1 MLWGY
6 AWHTIASPEAKP
18 MQAARALILGIATA
32 RVLASPAAIAAE
44 KYPIRPIHFISG
56 FQAGGGVD
64 TTARVI
70 ADWLSSDLGQQVVV
84 EDRTGSGGNIAAQW
98 VVNAPPDGYTILS
111 VAPSTPGNMIAELS
125 RSEDDRLAGWQS

>member
-1 MLWGY
+1 
-6 AWHTIASPEAKP
+6 

-84 EDRTGSGGNIAAQW
+84 EDRTGSGGNMGSSGA
-98 VVNAPPDGYTILS
+98 
-111 VAPSTPGNMIAELS
+111 TPGPSGNYRQRAWSIVPERVGRIVVSGRASHVWE
-125 RSEDDRLAGWQS
+125 